1 MKKSK
6 FSDDKIIYALKL
18 ADTGTSVAEICR
30 QYGISTNTFYV
41 WKKQFGGIS
50 VTEAMTLKL
59 MEKENAKL
67 KKMIAELLLDK
78 TMLQEV
84 IAKKT

>member
-1 MKKSK
+1 MVSAPTL
-6 FSDDKIIYALKL
+6 F
-18 ADTGTSVAEICR
+18 TSGR
-30 QYGISTNTFYV
+30 SN
-41 WKKQFGGIS
+41 FGGIS
-50 VTEAMTLKL
+50 VTDARTLKL